1 MIKNGSLAYDH
12 MSFKILCISGESG
25 FSNDTTTQ
33 CVVHPSAS
41 FDFNRYDAHSAE
53 PHQETT
59 EEGSIEIKQIFVH
72 LCVSQDLD
80 LNTNESFF
88 W

>member
-1 MIKNGSLAYDH
+1 MAVLAYDH
-12 MSFKILCISGESG
+12 MSFKILCISGQSG

-33 CVVHPSAS
+33 CVHPSAS
-41 FDFNRYDAHSAE
+41 FDFSRYDAHSAE

-80 LNTNESFF
+80 LNTNETYFGEACQ
-88 W
+88 